1 MEKLVKL
8 SSHLTN
14 YRKTCGAAQGT
25 TDHLKC
31 YMLTVSVTAYWKI
44 SLFMHVHD
52 YINTKK
58 LYVVQTLTVS
68 YYLSPRTF
76 QIQLQIQSLSAQQ
89 HSWWILQLRKCM
101 KRATHQNHLPLI
113 GSSSRNYSKEREIP
127 LNEVQSKKIQ
137 SLKDNRNL
145 GITQIDKIRWSYEQH
160 GHKEGSHCTT

>member
-1 MEKLVKL
+1 MEKLVNL

-14 YRKTCGAAQGT
+14 YRKTCGAARGT

-31 YMLTVSVTAYWKI
+31 YMLTVISVTAYWKI

-89 HSWWILQLRKCM
+89 HSWWILQLRKRM

-113 GSSSRNYSKEREIP
+113 GSSSRNCSKEREIP
-127 LNEVQSKKIQ
+127 LSEVQSKTCYSIT
-137 SLKDNRNL
+137 
-145 GITQIDKIRWSYEQH
+145 ITQ
-160 GHKEGSHCTT
+160 G

>member
-1 MEKLVKL
+1 MEKLVNL
-8 SSHLTN
+8 SSDLTN
-14 YRKTCGAAQGT
+14 YRKTCGAARGT

-31 YMLTVSVTAYWKI
+31 YMLTVSVTAYWKV
-44 SLFMHVHD
+44 SLFMHVKN

-127 LNEVQSKKIQ
+127 LNEVQSKTCYSIT
-137 SLKDNRNL
+137 
-145 GITQIDKIRWSYEQH
+145 ITQ
-160 GHKEGSHCTT
+160 GS